1 MKKRILF
8 VTRNFPPLTGGMER
22 LNYHAFESLSG
33 RYETMLLGPEGCGGY
48 ALGRPATAI
57 STGSSLWYVLRSCFE
72 ACRLSRQWRP
82 DLIIA
87 GSGVAALPA
96 RIAARCSGA
105 ATLTLVHGLD
115 IIYPSRLYQTGF
127 VPAICS
133 SDRVIANSANTA
145 RLACAAGVPEKR
157 IEILHPGVALPRQ
170 PSETAPPR
178 LGFDLQGKRVL
189 LAVGRLIRRKGLPE
203 FIRYALPEIVREEP
217 DLLFLVVGAATESS
231 PLKKEGIEADL
242 QQAIEEA
249 GMQGHV
255 KLLGRLSD
263 ELLEQLFS
271 IASLHIFPVLD
282 LPGDV
287 EGFGMVAIEAAAHG
301 VPTIAFDTGGVPDA
315 LKEGVTGYLVEAG
328 NYAAFS
334 QAVVRGL
341 RRSGKLL
348 SAQCCVEFAAR
359 FSWDRYGQ
367 RLSAICEKMLS
378 SHSQGD

>member
-1 MKKRILF
+1 M
-8 VTRNFPPLTGGMER
+8 
-22 LNYHAFESLSG
+22 
-33 RYETMLLGPEGCGGY
+33 
-48 ALGRPATAI
+48 
-57 STGSSLWYVLRSCFE
+57 
-72 ACRLSRQWRP
+72 
-82 DLIIA
+82 IIA